1 MDDLFATLMQKHSL
15 NDIYKMD
22 LNEFL
27 RLINR
32 KQTKQR
38 ESRQVDSLFAA
49 FGK

>member
-1 MDDLFATLMQKHSL
+1 MDDLFAALLQKHSL
-15 NDIYKMD
+15 NEIYKMD

-32 KQTKQR
+32 KQTKKQ
-38 ESRQVDSLFAA
+38 ESRHVDSLFAA